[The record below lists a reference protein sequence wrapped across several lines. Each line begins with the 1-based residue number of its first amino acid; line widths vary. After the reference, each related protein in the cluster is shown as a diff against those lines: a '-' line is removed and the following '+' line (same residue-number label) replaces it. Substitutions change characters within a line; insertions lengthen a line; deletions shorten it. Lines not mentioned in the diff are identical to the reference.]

1 MRVVIDTNIWIMSL
15 SRRSPYHGII
25 YAFDNEQFTVLL
37 SNEIMFEYSEK
48 LIEKYGFDTA
58 EAFLNSLDESDN
70 VEMIEPYFKWHLIEA
85 DKDDNKFVDCAIT
98 ANALFIVSEDNHF
111 NILKNI
117 DFPKIEV
124 IRIDEFMD
132 RLGIQK
138 RI

>member
-15 SRRSPYHGII
+15 SRRSPYHAII
-25 YAFDNEQFTVLL
+25 EAFDNEQFTVLL

-48 LIEKYGFDTA
+48 LIEKYGLDTS

-70 VEMIEPYFKWHLIEA
+70 VKMIEPYFKWHLIEA

-111 NILKNI
+111 NILKKI

-124 IRIDEFMD
+124 IRIDDFME
-132 RLGIQK
+132 RLGLQK
-138 RI
+138 RT